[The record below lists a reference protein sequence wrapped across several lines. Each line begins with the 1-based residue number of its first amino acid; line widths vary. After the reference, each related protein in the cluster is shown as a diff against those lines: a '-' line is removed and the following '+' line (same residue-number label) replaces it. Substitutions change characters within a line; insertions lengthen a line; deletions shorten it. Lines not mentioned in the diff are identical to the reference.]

1 MICPAP
7 PDEDFNV
14 FLLAL
19 VVVIAMLFGLARK
32 NETDKTAEKP
42 DVVENKR

>member
-14 FLLAL
+14 FLLVI
-19 VVVIAMLFGLARK
+19 VVVIAMLFGLAR
-32 NETDKTAEKP
+32 NETGKTAEKP
-42 DVVENKR
+42 EAVESGR